1 MHDRPSNTYVG
12 PRTPVD
18 GVGHLPGWPTPT
30 TMLRRVHLSPRTLY
44 RYVLS
49 MAVVKNIISQLL
61 RGHHHNLKRLHPES
75 ASRSPPQLQKGH
87 ENGSK
92 LQQVAHFPLSL
103 IPVTNLLMV
112 SWAPASVLLGTAS
125 GCLTRLGTLSRR
137 KKGFPLTPLQRLRG
151 FLGQLMMSWR
161 STWVSI
167 HLMIWS
173 VKHAH
178 SGFMMR
184 WRSSHSN

>member
-1 MHDRPSNTYVG
+1 MM
-12 PRTPVD
+12 
-18 GVGHLPGWPTPT
+18 

-49 MAVVKNIISQLL
+49 MAVVKNISSQLL
-61 RGHHHNLKRLHPES
+61 RGHRHNLKRLHPES
-75 ASRSPPQLQKGH
+75 TSRSPPQLQKGH
-87 ENGSK
+87 ENNSK
-92 LQQVAHFPLSL
+92 LQQAANFPLSSIL
-103 IPVTNLLMV
+103 FTVLLMV
-112 SWAPASVLLGTAS
+112 SWAPASALTGTAS
-125 GCLTRLGTLSRR
+125 GCSTRLGTLSRR
-137 KKGFPLTPLQRLRG
+137 KKGFPLTPWQRLGG
-151 FLGQLMMSWR
+151 FLGQLMMSRR

-173 VKHAH
+173 MKRAR